1 MSRVLHRSTRETFET
16 ALSGEGSWLTL
27 RTGGRVLDAAGGA
40 AVTCIGHGN
49 QRVAS
54 VIAEQAARLTY
65 IHTLFFTSEP
75 SEQLAELLTDDG
87 HFARAFFVSSG
98 SEAMESALKMA
109 LQYHVERGAPE
120 RTRFIARRQSYHG
133 NTFGALAV
141 SGHPARRS
149 IYEPVL
155 WDTVSHV
162 SPCFPF
168 HAQGAQESDEAYVA
182 RLAQDLED
190 EIQRVGP
197 DTVAAFV
204 AETIVGATS
213 GCVTAT
219 TGYFAAVREVCD
231 RHGILIIGDEI
242 MCGMGRSGKRHA
254 WEYEGYRPDIQTVA
268 KGLGGGYVPIGA
280 MLINDRVFDALSA
293 GSGAFVH
300 GHTYQAHPL
309 AARGAL
315 EVQRI
320 IREEALVERV
330 ATNAEPLRA
339 RLGQALEGHVC
350 VADIRGRGYFLGI
363 EFLADPASRRPF
375 PAAAQ
380 FSARLKQAALREGLA
395 LYPNGGTIDGK
406 IGDHVIIAPPFNA
419 TEDEL
424 DFIAEKLAL
433 AVTLAEREARAA

>member
-1 MSRVLHRSTRETFET
+1 MTHILHRSTRETFET

-27 RTGGRVLDAAGGA
+27 KAGGRVLDAAGGA

-49 QRVAS
+49 RRVAS
-54 VIAEQAARLTY
+54 ALAEQATRLTY
-65 IHTLFFTSEP
+65 VHTAFFTSEP
-75 SEQLAELLTDDG
+75 AEALADLLTDDG
-87 HFARAFFVSSG
+87 HFARAFLVSSG

-109 LQYHVERGAPE
+109 LQYHVECGAPE

-133 NTFGALAV
+133 NTFGALSV
-141 SGHPARRS
+141 SGHTGRRS

-162 SPCFPF
+162 SPCFPY
-168 HAQGAQESDEAYVA
+168 HEQGTQEDDDAYVA
-182 RLAQDLED
+182 RLAQELED
-190 EIQRVGP
+190 EIVRVGP
-197 DTVAAFV
+197 NTVAAFV

-213 GCVTAT
+213 GCATASP
-219 TGYFAAVREVCD
+219 GYFAAMRAVCD
-231 RHGILIIGDEI
+231 RHGVLMIGDEI

-254 WEYEGYRPDIQTVA
+254 WEYENYRPDIQTVA

-280 MLINDRVFDALSA
+280 MLINDRVHDALAA

-320 IREEALVERV
+320 IREEKLVERV
-330 ATNAEPLRA
+330 ATNADPLRS
-339 RLGQALEGHVC
+339 RLVEALGNRHSVG
-350 VADIRGRGYFLGI
+350 DIRGRGYFLGV
-363 EFLADPASRRPF
+363 EFLADPEARIPF
-375 PAAAQ
+375 SSEAG
-380 FSARLKQAALREGLA
+380 FSARLKAAALSEGLA
-395 LYPNGGTIDGK
+395 LYPNGGTIDGRT
-406 IGDHVIIAPPFNA
+406 GDHVIVAPPFNA

-424 DFIAEKLAL
+424 DYIAEKLSV
-433 AVTLAEREARAA
+433 AVAKVEAAVRA